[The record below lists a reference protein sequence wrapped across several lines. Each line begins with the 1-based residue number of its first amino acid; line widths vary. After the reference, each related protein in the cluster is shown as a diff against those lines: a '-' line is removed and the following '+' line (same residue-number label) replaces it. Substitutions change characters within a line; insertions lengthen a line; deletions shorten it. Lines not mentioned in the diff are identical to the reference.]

1 MIRIFTKDDDTNYP
15 VHKFPETIYL
25 KRRVHSELL
34 RIQDYY
40 YNRESTVNNQ
50 HMLARLIDLTYPSL
64 NEDPFTVFKQ
74 ITAVKDYTSR
84 QLGISSTITF
94 GKIHNN
100 ILYKQNSKELFIS
113 VDTNIDPFDFKNNWM
128 NYSPCR
134 IIYNDDNEL
143 DFYNFDGRKSKYM
156 EGLTIVE
163 IDITIL
169 ILMYNFWSLE
179 RLKKSLSIDST
190 IFVKNIVLPKLM
202 GSQLDISIWD
212 RYSNIFLNRLGNDGN
227 KYYTHPLVTLKFKDT
242 LDDILYKVKNRMVN
256 VNMRLP
262 NIILHVPTIYNNN
275 MLDALRI
282 NIGYLTKQSEWCL
295 WLSRLLYISDL
306 IDMIPNVAKSNNSK
320 YLNSLPY
327 EIRSI
332 ENGSTPLLNMIDG
345 DIKIKIELAMEKIKE
360 KIGKR

>member
-1 MIRIFTKDDDTNYP
+1 MIRIFTKDDNTNYP
-15 VHKFPETIYL
+15 VHKFPEIIYI
-25 KRRVHSELL
+25 KRRVKGELV
-34 RIQDYY
+34 RIQNYY
-40 YNRESTVNNQ
+40 HNRESTVNNQ
-50 HMLARLIDLTYPSL
+50 HILARLIDLIYPSI

-74 ITAVKDYTSR
+74 VIAVKDYISR
-84 QLGISSTITF
+84 QLGLSSTITF

-113 VDTNIDPFDFKNNWM
+113 VDNKIDPFDFKHNWM

-134 IIYNDDNEL
+134 IIYNDDNTL
-143 DFYNFDGRKSKYM
+143 DFYNFDGRKAKYM

-163 IDITIL
+163 IDIPIL

-190 IFVKNIVLPKLM
+190 IFVRNIVLPKLT
-202 GSQLDISIWD
+202 GSQLDIAIWN

-227 KYYTHPLVTLKFKDT
+227 NYYTHPLVTLNFKNN
-242 LDDILYKVKNRMVN
+242 LDNILYKIKDRMVN
-256 VNMRLP
+256 INMRLP
-262 NIILHVPTIYNNN
+262 NILLHIPTIYSDN
-275 MLDALRI
+275 MLDALKI

-295 WLSRLLYISDL
+295 WLSRLLYISDML
-306 IDMIPNVAKSNNSK
+306 DMIPDVAKSNNSR

-345 DIKIKIELAMEKIKE
+345 DTKIKIELVMEKIKD